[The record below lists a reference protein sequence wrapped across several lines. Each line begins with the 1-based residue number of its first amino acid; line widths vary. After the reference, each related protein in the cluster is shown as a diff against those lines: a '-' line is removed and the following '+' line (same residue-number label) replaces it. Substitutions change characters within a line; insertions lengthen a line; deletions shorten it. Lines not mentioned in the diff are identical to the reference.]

1 MARVLIVDD
10 EEGILMTYG
19 HIVSQMDHE
28 VFTAK
33 NAEEAN
39 AIVLTERDLDVVLVD
54 RVFPGEKSGLDIV
67 EFIRISKPLC
77 QTVLMSGYPTFDS
90 ASEALRLSVF
100 DYLTKPVTKEMFS
113 KVIDAAVE
121 EKNLHEKKVLDAE
134 KSKKGYEELKTKQ
147 EMLHHDMRSLLIGIA
162 GFSNLL
168 ISRTTLDETQLEYCN
183 QIQLCSVQLENM
195 VNTYLDITNLEQE
208 TFQLE
213 KSQFNIMN
221 AVRQSRRALRF
232 LADGKNVEISLIF
245 NKKIA
250 SKDDVLMFEGNRMY
264 FQNAVSNLL
273 KNAIEASPQDRRV
286 KIKIKD
292 VGESVSVGIHNW
304 GTIPKDIHD
313 AFFDKYVS
321 SGKKGGVGL
330 GTYMA
335 HLVVKAHNGQI
346 DFETSKEK
354 GTEVLM
360 TLPKS

>member
-10 EEGILMTYG
+10 EKGIREAYG
-19 HIVSQMDHE
+19 KLVSQMEHE

-33 NAEEAN
+33 NNEEAN
-39 AIVLTERDLDVVLVD
+39 AIVLTERDLDIALID
-54 RVFPGEKSGLDIV
+54 RVFPGEKSGLDIA
-67 EFIRISKPLC
+67 EFIRISQPLC

-100 DYLTKPVTKEMFS
+100 DYLTKPVTGEMLAQ
-113 KVIDAAVE
+113 VINAAVR
-121 EKNLHEKKVLDAE
+121 EKTLREKKILDAE
-134 KSKKGYEELKTKQ
+134 KNKKGYEELKTKQ
-147 EMLHHDMRSLLIGIA
+147 EMLQHDMRSLLIGIT

-168 ISRTTLDETQLEYCN
+168 MNRTILDETQMEYCH
-183 QIQLCSVQLENM
+183 QIQMCSVQLENM

-208 TFQLE
+208 AFQIE
-213 KSQFNIMN
+213 KSEFNILN

-232 LADGKNVEISLIF
+232 LADAKNVEISLIF
-245 NKKIA
+245 NKKVA
-250 SKDDVLMFEGNRMY
+250 SKDDVLIFKGNRMY

-286 KIKIKD
+286 KIRVNEADDSIT
-292 VGESVSVGIHNW
+292 VGIHNR
-304 GTIPKDIHD
+304 GSIPKDIQD
-313 AFFDKYVS
+313 SFFEKYVS

-335 HLVVKAHNGQI
+335 RLVVAAHSGKI
-346 DFETSKEK
+346 GFETSEEK

-360 TLPKS
+360 TLPKT

>member
-67 EFIRISKPLC
+67 EFIRISQPLC

-90 ASEALRLSVF
+90 ASEALRLGVF
-100 DYLTKPVTKEMFS
+100 DYLTKPVTKEIFS
-113 KVIDAAVE
+113 QVIDAAVQ
-121 EKNLHEKKVLDAE
+121 EKILHEKKILDAE
-134 KSKKGYEELKTKQ
+134 KNKKGYEELKTKQ
-147 EMLHHDMRSLLIGIA
+147 EMLQHDMRSLLIGIA

-195 VNTYLDITNLEQE
+195 INTYLDITNLEQE
-208 TFQLE
+208 TFQIE
-213 KSQFNIMN
+213 KSPFNILN
-221 AVRQSRRALRF
+221 AARQSRRALRF

-286 KIKIKD
+286 KIKIKN
-292 VGESVSVGIHNW
+292 VGESISVGIHNW

-335 HLVVKAHNGQI
+335 DLVVKAHRGQI

-360 TLPKS
+360 TLPKL